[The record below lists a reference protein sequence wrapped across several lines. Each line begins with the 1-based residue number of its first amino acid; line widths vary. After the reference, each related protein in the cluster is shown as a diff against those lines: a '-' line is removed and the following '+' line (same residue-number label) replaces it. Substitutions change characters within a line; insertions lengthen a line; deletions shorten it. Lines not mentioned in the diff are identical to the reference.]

1 MSIRVEKV
9 DVSDEKNHIIIFDT
23 LNQYA
28 TDLMGGILIIII
40 STILYI
46 NINIIIIQED
56 NL

>member
-40 STILYI
+40 LNNSLY
-46 NINIIIIQED
+46 Q
-56 NL
+56 LSLLP